1 MDNIVNSL
9 NAGSGID
16 VKALTDGLVA
26 AERDPRQKLL
36 DKRQARVDS
45 RISAIAQFRS
55 GIDGVVS
62 ALDTRIRSGA
72 LSGIPAVSDPSV
84 LGMTVTPGTT
94 VARQQIEVR
103 ALAQGQTLSS
113 AAISDAAAPVGEGT
127 LTFRFGTVAGTG
139 AATGFTAGTAANLVV
154 TIDASRN
161 SLGGL
166 RDAINNAAAQAGATI
181 EARILTDASGA
192 RLQLRGTSGEASGF
206 VVETTGD
213 PLLARFAFG
222 GGTTGGLDRTQ
233 AAADARIA
241 IDGLELRRPTNRVT
255 DLVAGAT
262 LTLARAAP
270 GQPVAIEA
278 RRDPAKLGESIR
290 DLAQTLNELG
300 AFGRELSA
308 SPAAGGSV
316 GALVSDSTTRRV
328 LQQLGGLTSV
338 ELIPAAGSAPTRL
351 ADLGLS
357 VDRNG
362 NFLVDE
368 VRLAKAT
375 SEQPAAVAAMITAL
389 NARVSATTAGG
400 PLRQM
405 AQLFR
410 TAADGSP
417 GQPSALQR
425 EVRAISAERAAL
437 DARMERLRDS
447 YTRQF
452 TQLDLAVGQSRQ
464 LRTYLQQQ
472 IDLWTNRP
480 D

>member
-1 MDNIVNSL
+1 LTGLGHCTDRAVLLGLEGHRPDRIEPEAIEPSL
-9 NAGSGID
+9 A
-16 VKALTDGLVA
+16 
-26 AERDPRQKLL
+26 
-36 DKRQARVDS
+36 
-45 RISAIAQFRS
+45 
-55 GIDGVVS
+55 
-62 ALDTRIRSGA
+62 RIRS
-72 LSGIPAVSDPSV
+72 
-84 LGMTVTPGTT
+84 
-94 VARQQIEVR
+94 
-103 ALAQGQTLSS
+103 
-113 AAISDAAAPVGEGT
+113 
-127 LTFRFGTVAGTG
+127 TG
-139 AATGFTAGTAANLVV
+139 
-154 TIDASRN
+154 
-161 SLGGL
+161 
-166 RDAINNAAAQAGATI
+166 
-181 EARILTDASGA
+181 

-425 EVRAISAERAAL
+425 EARAISAERAAL

>member
-1 MDNIVNSL
+1 VDNIVNSL

>member
-1 MDNIVNSL
+1 VDNIVNSL

-290 DLAQTLNELG
+290 DLAQTLNELR

-425 EVRAISAERAAL
+425 EARAISAERAAL

>member
-290 DLAQTLNELG
+290 DLAQTLNELR

-425 EVRAISAERAAL
+425 EARAISAERAAL